1 MLMKKNTATN
11 VISKTLLALV
21 AAYFLTAAAHAAETK
36 IAVID
41 LKRVFDNYWKKKQA
55 QAQIDDQKADF
66 EKKFKGMSDDYQK
79 ANEEYKK
86 LMESANDQAVSNDE
100 REKRKSAA
108 EKKLLEIKEIEQTAN
123 LYRKNSTENL
133 DIQSRR
139 MAGNILKDIREL
151 IDARAKAAG
160 YSLVIDTQSSA
171 DAAIVLYTNGQ
182 NDITEE
188 ILSQL
193 NAGAPVGLAKPDE
206 DKEKTNLKSDE
217 KKEGRKK

>member
-1 MLMKKNTATN
+1 MKQKKQKTN
-11 VISKTLLALV
+11 VITRGLMALV
-21 AAYFLTAAAHAAETK
+21 AAYFLTAPAHAAETK

-55 QAQIDDQKADF
+55 QVQIDDQKADF
-66 EKKFKGMSDDYQK
+66 EKKYKGMSDDYQK

-86 LMESANDQAVSNDE
+86 LMEGVNDQAVSDKE
-100 REKRKSAA
+100 REQRKSAA
-108 EKKLLEIKEIEQTAN
+108 EKKLLEIKEIDQTAN
-123 LYRKNSTENL
+123 LYRKNATENL

-151 IDARAKAAG
+151 IDAKAKAAG

-188 ILSQL
+188 ILLQL
-193 NAGAPVGLAKPDE
+193 NAGAPSGLAKPDE
-206 DKEKTNLKSDE
+206 DKEKPNPKNDE

>member
-1 MLMKKNTATN
+1 MKQKKQKTN
-11 VISKTLLALV
+11 VITRSLMALV
-21 AAYFLTAAAHAAETK
+21 AAYFLTAPAHAAETK

-86 LMESANDQAVSNDE
+86 LMEGVNDQAVSDKE
-100 REKRKSAA
+100 REQRKSAA
-108 EKKLLEIKEIEQTAN
+108 EKKLLEIKEIDQTAS
-123 LYRKNSTENL
+123 LYRKNATENL

-151 IDARAKAAG
+151 IDAKAKAAG

-171 DAAIVLYTNGQ
+171 DAAIVLYTNCQ

-188 ILSQL
+188 ILLQL
-193 NAGAPVGLAKPDE
+193 NAGAPSGLAKPVE
-206 DKEKTNLKSDE
+206 YKQNPNPKNDE

>member
-1 MLMKKNTATN
+1 MKQKKQKTN
-11 VISKTLLALV
+11 VITRSLMALV
-21 AAYFLTAAAHAAETK
+21 AAYFLTAPAHAAETK

-86 LMESANDQAVSNDE
+86 LMEGVNDQAVSDKE
-100 REKRKSAA
+100 REQRKSAA

-151 IDARAKAAG
+151 IDAKAKAAG

-193 NAGAPVGLAKPDE
+193 NAGAPSGLAKPDE
-206 DKEKTNLKSDE
+206 DKEKPNPKNDE